1 MGREEPARYNSF
13 MALDIDKDT
22 LRSWDEELLND
33 RFEKLWADPEH
44 VCAVHG
50 NILDIIRRKN
60 CDVRR
65 ELSRLLGEMEK
76 MDSLSCSSITLIL
89 ENMAGRTESLK
100 DGGVILFS
108 GYPSLGVRMQQI
120 TEKLIAAGIATGEA
134 DERFRKAAGRYRSAC
149 TKWL

>member
-1 MGREEPARYNSF
+1 MTFEEAKRFYFEYSGFSFHMGREEPARYNSF

-65 ELSRLLGEMEK
+65 ELSG
-76 MDSLSCSSITLIL
+76 SLARWRRWTL
-89 ENMAGRTESLK
+89 
-100 DGGVILFS
+100 
-108 GYPSLGVRMQQI
+108 
-120 TEKLIAAGIATGEA
+120 
-134 DERFRKAAGRYRSAC
+134 
-149 TKWL
+149 